1 MTKSTV
7 TKAVDGE
14 EAGPGIF
21 TQAGQVTL
29 HIGHTGAIESGEERI
44 CGRVVCFELC

>member
-29 HIGHTGAIESGEERI
+29 HIGLLCGGESRILPPEKCREE
-44 CGRVVCFELC
+44 FLS